1 MKKRAI
7 LIVSVLLAFC
17 LLFSGCGIDGSNPQ
31 GTGPSQITSTTSSN
45 SSGSYSRTTNYS
57 NGRATSTS
65 TTYSNGHTI
74 IRKK

>member
-1 MKKRAI
+1 M
-7 LIVSVLLAFC
+7 AFKNN
-17 LLFSGCGIDGSNPQ
+17 SDGSKTWTNSS
-31 GTGPSQITSTTSSN
+31 GTYSYTRDRSGHITSTTSSN

-74 IRKK
+74 NRKK